1 MTAVSG
7 PPAGG
12 APDTFHDRMSD
23 DGPPDAAQ
31 LALTKVRIGG
41 RAADFYVYDDR
52 LVVTTVAGERVIAM
66 SRLERVATRRNWRG
80 SVRVR
85 LALSDDE
92 VLEISGLN
100 ASSASVA
107 HRTIVGIARRFH

>member
-1 MTAVSG
+1 M
-7 PPAGG
+7 
-12 APDTFHDRMSD
+12 HD
-23 DGPPDAAQ
+23 DGLSGEAQ
-31 LALTKVRIGG
+31 LALTNVRIAG

-52 LVVTTVAGERVIAM
+52 LVVTTEAGERVIAM
-66 SRLERVATRRNWRG
+66 RRLERVATRRNWRG
-80 SVRVR
+80 APRLR

-92 VLEISGLN
+92 VLEIAGLN

>member
-1 MTAVSG
+1 VRDDTS
-7 PPAGG
+7 GG
-12 APDTFHDRMSD
+12 AR
-23 DGPPDAAQ
+23 
-31 LALTKVRIGG
+31 LALTNVRIAG
-41 RAADFYVYDDR
+41 RHADFYVYEDR
-52 LVVTTVAGERVIAM
+52 LVVTTETGERVIAM

-85 LALSDDE
+85 LALADDE
-92 VLEISGLN
+92 ILEIAGLN